1 VPLPGDLVQ
10 GLRSL
15 DEGFIPDVFDESV
28 IDRKVLVDSE
38 SAFAGARELAE
49 QEGVFAGI
57 SSGAVLRAAQEVA
70 RTMESGNVLLLVA
83 DGGWKYLSTSVWTRQ
98 QQERSREAESKL

>member
-1 VPLPGDLVQ
+1 MQ

-28 IDRKVLVDSE
+28 LDAKILVDSR

-49 QEGVFAGI
+49 KEGVFAGI

-70 RTMESGNVLLLVA
+70 RGLESGNVLLLLA
-83 DGGWKYLSTSVWTRQ
+83 DGGWKYLSTSVWRQ
-98 QQERSREAESKL
+98 GQQELSEEAESKI